1 MLPSTYRALLSQNDQ
16 SMAELTLEQMKQ
28 DIGGKGNIVKVWVAG
43 FAPMERRQ
51 VAYAAFLKANP
62 DIKEIAAFGSA

>member
-1 MLPSTYRALLSQNDQ
+1 MLSQDDQ
-16 SMAELTLEQMKQ
+16 SMAELTLEQMKK

-51 VAYAAFLKANP
+51 VAYGAF
-62 DIKEIAAFGSA
+62 